1 MAILMAEG
9 KTPVNLSVPTLILI
23 LPEYVLEAP
32 EKITVPV
39 LPVSPIAS
47 EADPL
52 TTPLI
57 VRVVP
62 EAVDTVPP
70 RLPIA
75 RLTVAPGPE
84 ELATEFVSVP
94 LFNVIFEVV

>member
-1 MAILMAEG
+1 MVEG
-9 KTPVNLSVPTLILI
+9 KTPDNLSVPTLILI

-47 EADPL
+47 AADPL

-62 EAVDTVPP
+62 LALDTVPP
-70 RLPIA
+70 RLSIT
-75 RLTVAPGPE
+75 RLTVVAGPV
-84 ELATEFVSVP
+84 EFAVVLVKIP
-94 LFNVIFEVV
+94 LFSVMIAEV